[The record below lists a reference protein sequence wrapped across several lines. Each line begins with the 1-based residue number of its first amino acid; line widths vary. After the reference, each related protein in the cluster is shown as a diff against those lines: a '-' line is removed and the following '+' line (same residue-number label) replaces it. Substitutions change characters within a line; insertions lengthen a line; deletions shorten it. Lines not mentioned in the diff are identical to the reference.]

1 MATAFALTHLAED
14 CTMAAPFRLL
24 AVVLTFSL
32 CEVVHPSSLT
42 AADRPNIVLII
53 ADDMGWEDCR
63 PYGNKQIKTPQL
75 ERLAR
80 EGMRFENM
88 ILTCSSCSPSRS
100 SLITSRFPHST
111 GAEQLHWPLPKEQ
124 VTFVELLRKAG
135 YWTAAAGKWHLGN
148 QVRDRFDVIHDV
160 GTAGFQL
167 PTNPEKT
174 TVKTVVPPDPNPSG
188 AEAWVATLKERPK
201 DKPFFL
207 WLASV
212 DPHRDY
218 AEKVILEPHRP
229 EEVTVPPYLP
239 DNAETRKDLALYY
252 DEISRLDVNIGKV
265 LDEITAQGLAD
276 DTVVI
281 FMTDNGRPFPRCKTT
296 LYDSGIKS
304 PFIIRWLGKV
314 RTEATCQS
322 LLSSVDIAP
331 TILAIAGVMPPT
343 QSQGVSFLKVLAEPE
358 ARVRTAAFSEHNW
371 HDFEAR
377 SRSVRTERYKYIRN
391 EYTDLLN
398 TPPADAV
405 RSLTFQS
412 MRKLRDEGKLKDV
425 QKTCFTKPMPEEEL
439 YDIQADPHELKNL
452 ASDPKFAREI
462 AELRGVLDAWKKETR
477 DAAPAARTP
486 DEFDRETGE
495 PLPGRK
501 RPRLPTA
508 K

>member
-1 MATAFALTHLAED
+1 
-14 CTMAAPFRLL
+14 MAAPFRLL
-24 AVVLTFSL
+24 AVALAFLSAGVLS
-32 CEVVHPSSLT
+32 PSPLS

-53 ADDMGWEDCR
+53 ADDMGWEECR

-100 SLITSRFPHST
+100 SLITSRFPHNT

-167 PTNPEKT
+167 PTDPEKT
-174 TVKTVVPPDPNPSG
+174 EVKTVVPPDPNPSG

-229 EEVTVPPYLP
+229 EDVTVPPYLP

-252 DEISRLDVNIGKV
+252 DEISRLDFNVGKV
-265 LDEITAQGLAD
+265 LDEITAQGLVEN
-276 DTVVI
+276 TVVI

-296 LYDSGIKS
+296 LYDSGVKS

-331 TILAIAGVMPPT
+331 TILEIAGIIPPA
-343 QSQGVSFLKVLAEPE
+343 QFQGVSFFKVFTDPE

-391 EYTDLLN
+391 EYPDLPN

-412 MRKLRDEGKLKDV
+412 MRKLRDEEKLKEA
-425 QKTCFTKPMPEEEL
+425 QKTCFTKPLPEEEL

-452 ASDPKFAREI
+452 AFDPKFTAEV
-462 AELRGVLDAWKKETR
+462 AELRGALDAWKKETR
-477 DAAPAARTP
+477 DATPVARTS
-486 DEFDRETGE
+486 DGFDRESGE

>member
-1 MATAFALTHLAED
+1 MTVSQV
-14 CTMAAPFRLL
+14 LL
-24 AVVLTFSL
+24 AVPMALLISL
-32 CEVVHPSSLT
+32 AIPAGQNLS
-42 AADRPNIVLII
+42 AADARPNIVLII

-63 PYGNKQIKTPQL
+63 PFGNKQIKTTQL
-75 ERLAR
+75 EQLAR
-80 EGMRFENM
+80 QGMRFENM
-88 ILTCSSCSPSRS
+88 ILTCSSCSPSRA
-100 SLITSRFPHST
+100 SLLTSRFPHNT

-167 PTNPEKT
+167 PTEKGDKT
-174 TVKTVVPPDPNPSG
+174 KIKTVVAPNPNPSG
-188 AEAWVATLKERPK
+188 AEAWVSTLQERPK

-207 WLASV
+207 WLAAV

-229 EEVTVPPYLP
+229 DDVTVPPYLP

-252 DEISRLDVNIGKV
+252 DEISRLDANVGKV
-265 LDEITAQGLAD
+265 LDEITAQQLAEN
-276 DTVVI
+276 TVVI

-304 PFIIRWLGKV
+304 PFIIRWPGKV
-314 RTEATCQS
+314 RAEATCQS

-331 TILAIAGVMPPT
+331 TILEIAGVMTPKEF
-343 QSQGVSFLKVLAEPE
+343 QGTSFLKVFSEPE
-358 ARVRTAAFSEHNW
+358 TRVRTAAFSEHNW

-377 SRSVRTERYKYIRN
+377 SRSVRTQRFKYIRN
-391 EYTDLLN
+391 EYPDLPN

-412 MRKLRDEGKLKDV
+412 MRKLRNEGSLKPE
-425 QKTCFTKPMPEEEL
+425 QQACFTKPLPEEEL

-452 ASDPKFAREI
+452 AADPKFAAEV
-462 AELRGVLDAWKKETR
+462 AELRGALDAWKKQTR
-477 DAAPAARTP
+477 DETPAARTP
-486 DEFDRETGE
+486 DEFDRETGQ

-501 RPRLPTA
+501 RPRLPP

>member
-1 MATAFALTHLAED
+1 M
-14 CTMAAPFRLL
+14 
-24 AVVLTFSL
+24 S
-32 CEVVHPSSLT
+32 

-53 ADDMGWEDCR
+53 ADDLGWEDCR
-63 PYGNKQIKTPQL
+63 PFGNKQIKTTQL
-75 ERLAR
+75 EQLAR
-80 EGMRFENM
+80 QGMRFENM

-100 SLITSRFPHST
+100 SLITSRFPHNT

-124 VTFVELLRKAG
+124 VTFVEQLRKAG

-167 PTNPEKT
+167 PTEKGDKT
-174 TVKTVVPPDPNPSG
+174 KVKTVVVANPNPSG
-188 AEAWVATLKERPK
+188 AEAWVSTLQERPK

-207 WLASV
+207 WLAAV

-229 EEVTVPPYLP
+229 DDVTVPPYLP

-252 DEISRLDVNIGKV
+252 DEISRLDDNVGKV

-331 TILAIAGVMPPT
+331 TILEIAGIMPPE
-343 QSQGVSFLKVLAEPE
+343 QFQGTSFLKVLTEPE
-358 ARVRTAAFSEHNW
+358 TRVRTAAFSEHNW

-377 SRSVRTERYKYIRN
+377 SRSVRTERFKYIRN
-391 EYTDLLN
+391 EYPDLPN

-412 MRKLRDEGKLKDV
+412 MRKLRDEGTLKDT
-425 QKTCFTKPMPEEEL
+425 QTTCFTKPLPEEEL

-452 ASDPKFAREI
+452 AADPKFAAEL
-462 AELRGVLDAWKKETR
+462 AELRGALDAWKKQTR
-477 DAAPAARTP
+477 DDAPATRTP
-486 DEFDRETGE
+486 DEFDRETGQ
-495 PLPGRK
+495 PIPGRK
-501 RPRLPTA
+501 RPRLPP

>member
-1 MATAFALTHLAED
+1 MATPSRWLAIILPFSLISAFSSGTHL
-14 CTMAAPFRLL
+14 
-24 AVVLTFSL
+24 S
-32 CEVVHPSSLT
+32 
-42 AADRPNIVLII
+42 AADARPNIVLII

-63 PYGNKQIKTPQL
+63 PYGNKQIKTNHL
-75 ERLAR
+75 EQLAR
-80 EGMRFENM
+80 QGMKFDNL
-88 ILTCSSCSPSRS
+88 ILTCSSCSPSRA
-100 SLITSRFPHST
+100 SLLTSRFPHNT
-111 GAEQLHWPLPKEQ
+111 GAEQLHWPVPKEQ
-124 VTFVELLRKAG
+124 VTFVEHLRKAG

-167 PTNPEKT
+167 PTEKGDKT
-174 TVKTVVPPDPNPSG
+174 KVKTVFAPNPNPSG
-188 AEAWVATLKERPK
+188 AEAWVSTLQERPK

-207 WLASV
+207 WLGAV

-229 EEVTVPPYLP
+229 DDVTIPPYLP

-252 DEISRLDVNIGKV
+252 DEVSRLDHNVGKV
-265 LDEITAQGLAD
+265 LDEITAQKLAEN
-276 DTVVI
+276 TVVI

-304 PFIIRWLGKV
+304 PLIIRWPGKV

-322 LLSSVDIAP
+322 LISSVDLAP
-331 TILAIAGVMPPT
+331 TILEIAGVMPPD
-343 QSQGVSFLKVLAEPE
+343 SFQGTSFLKVLAEPE
-358 ARVRTAAFSEHNW
+358 TRVRTAAFSEHNW

-391 EYTDLLN
+391 EYPDLPN

-412 MRKLRDEGKLKDV
+412 MRKLRDEGKLKDE
-425 QKTCFTKPMPEEEL
+425 QLTCFTKPLPEEEL
-439 YDIQADPHELKNL
+439 YDIQADPHELQNL
-452 ASDPKFAREI
+452 AASPKFAAELS
-462 AELRGVLDAWKKETR
+462 ELRGALDAWKKQTKDET
-477 DAAPAARTP
+477 PAARTP

-501 RPRLPTA
+501 RPRLPP

>member
-1 MATAFALTHLAED
+1 
-14 CTMAAPFRLL
+14 MAAFVAVLVL
-24 AVVLTFSL
+24 AYANRATL
-32 CEVVHPSSLT
+32 C
-42 AADRPNIVLII
+42 AADARPNIVLII
-53 ADDMGWEDCR
+53 ADDMGWEDCGS
-63 PYGNKQIKTPQL
+63 YGNKRIKTPQL
-75 ERLAR
+75 ERLAK

-100 SLITSRFPHST
+100 SLITSRYPHNT

-124 VTFVELLRKAG
+124 VTFVEHLRKAG

-174 TVKTVVPPDPNPSG
+174 EVKAVVPPDPNPSG

-207 WLASV
+207 WLAAV

-218 AEKVILEPHRP
+218 AEKVILEPHKP
-229 EEVTVPPYLP
+229 EDVTVPPYLP
-239 DNAETRKDLALYY
+239 DNEITRKDLALYY
-252 DEISRLDVNIGKV
+252 DEINRLDQNIGKV
-265 LDEITAQGLAD
+265 LDELTAQGLVEN
-276 DTVVI
+276 TVVI

-314 RTEATCQS
+314 RTEATCAS

-331 TILAIAGVMPPT
+331 TILEIAGAAVPT
-343 QSQGVSFLKVLAEPE
+343 QFQGTSFFTVLTRPE
-358 ARVRTAAFSEHNW
+358 TNVRTAAFSEHNW

-377 SRSVRTERYKYIRN
+377 SRSVRTQRYKYIRN
-391 EYTDLLN
+391 EYPDLPN

-405 RSLTFQS
+405 RSPTFQS

-425 QKTCFTKPMPEEEL
+425 QQTCFIKPLPEEEL
-439 YDIQADPHELKNL
+439 YAIETDPHELKNL
-452 ASDPKFAREI
+452 AADPKYAREL
-462 AELRGVLDAWKKETR
+462 AELRGALDAWKKQT
-477 DAAPAARTP
+477 DDDTPVARTP

-495 PLPGRK
+495 ALPGRK
-501 RPRLPTA
+501 RPRLPPP

>member
-1 MATAFALTHLAED
+1 MATALRSLAIILLFSLLSVILFETHL
-14 CTMAAPFRLL
+14 
-24 AVVLTFSL
+24 S
-32 CEVVHPSSLT
+32 
-42 AADRPNIVLII
+42 AADARPNIVLII
-53 ADDMGWEDCR
+53 ADDMGCEDCR
-63 PYGNKQIKTPQL
+63 PYGNKQIKTNHL
-75 ERLAR
+75 EQLAR
-80 EGMRFENM
+80 QGMKFDNL
-88 ILTCSSCSPSRS
+88 ILTCSSCSPSRA
-100 SLITSRFPHST
+100 SLLTSRFPHNT

-124 VTFVELLRKAG
+124 VTFVEHLRKAG

-167 PTNPEKT
+167 PTAKGDKT
-174 TVKTVVPPDPNPSG
+174 KVKTVVTPNPNPSG
-188 AEAWVATLKERPK
+188 AEAWVSTLQERPK
-201 DKPFFL
+201 DKPFFV
-207 WLASV
+207 WLAAV

-229 EEVTVPPYLP
+229 DDVAVPPYLP
-239 DNAETRKDLALYY
+239 DNTETRKDLALYY
-252 DEISRLDVNIGKV
+252 DEVSRLDHNVGKV
-265 LDEITAQGLAD
+265 LDEITAQKLAEN
-276 DTVVI
+276 TVVI

-304 PFIIRWLGKV
+304 PLIIRWPGKV

-322 LLSSVDIAP
+322 LISSVDIAP
-331 TILAIAGVMPPT
+331 TILEIAGVTPPD
-343 QSQGVSFLKVLAEPE
+343 SFQGTSFLKVLAEPE
-358 ARVRTAAFSEHNW
+358 TRVRTAAFSEHNW

-391 EYTDLLN
+391 EYPDLPN

-412 MRKLRDEGKLKDV
+412 MRKLRDDGKLKDV
-425 QKTCFTKPMPEEEL
+425 QMTCFTKPLPEEEL
-439 YDIQADPHELKNL
+439 YDIQADPHELQNL
-452 ASDPKFAREI
+452 AASPKFA
-462 AELRGVLDAWKKETR
+462 AELRELRGALDAWKKQTKDET
-477 DAAPAARTP
+477 PAARTP

-501 RPRLPTA
+501 RPRLPPIV

>member
-1 MATAFALTHLAED
+1 MVVYALPRGMNSRTSLVWLSSVLLVL
-14 CTMAAPFRLL
+14 MPLL
-24 AVVLTFSL
+24 AAESAET
-32 CEVVHPSSLT
+32 PS
-42 AADRPNIVLII
+42 RPNIVLII
-53 ADDMGWEDCR
+53 ADDMGWEDCT
-63 PYGNKQIKTPQL
+63 PYGNKKIRTPNL
-75 ERLAR
+75 ERLAT

-100 SLITSRFPHST
+100 SLITSRYPHNT
-111 GAEQLHWPLPKEQ
+111 GAEQLHWPLPKDQ
-124 VTFVELLRKAG
+124 MTFVEQLRKGG

-148 QVRDRFDVIHDV
+148 AVRDRFDVIHDV

-174 TVKTVVPPDPNPSG
+174 EVKPIVPPDPNPSG

-207 WLASV
+207 WLAAV

-218 AEKVILEPHRP
+218 AEKILLEPHKP
-229 EEVTVPPYLP
+229 EDVTVPPYLP
-239 DNAETRKDLALYY
+239 DNAETRKDLAMYY
-252 DEISRLDVNIGKV
+252 DEICRLDTNIGKV
-265 LDEITAQGLAD
+265 LDEINLQGLVKN
-276 DTVVI
+276 TVVI

-304 PFIIRWLGKV
+304 PFIIRWPDNV
-314 RTEATCQS
+314 RTESISPS

-331 TILAIAGVMPPT
+331 TILEIAGLEVPA
-343 QSQGVSFLKVLAEPE
+343 QFQGTSFRTVLARPE
-358 ARVRTAAFSEHNW
+358 TRVRTAAFSEHNW

-377 SRSVRTERYKYIRN
+377 SRSVRTERFKYIRN
-391 EYTDLLN
+391 EYSDLAN

-405 RSLTFQS
+405 RSPTYQS
-412 MRKLRDEGKLKDV
+412 MRKLRDAGRLRDE
-425 QKTCFTKPMPEEEL
+425 QQTCFTKPLPKEEL
-439 YDIQADPHELKNL
+439 YDLQADPQELNNL
-452 ASDPKFAREI
+452 AADPKFSKEL
-462 AELRGVLDAWKKETR
+462 AELRGALDVWKTQTH
-477 DAAPAARTP
+477 DDTPAARTP

-501 RPRLPTA
+501 RPRLPPP

>member
-1 MATAFALTHLAED
+1 
-14 CTMAAPFRLL
+14 MAATFRCL
-24 AVVLTFSL
+24 AAALSFLTLTFASHL
-32 CEVVHPSSLT
+32 S
-42 AADRPNIVLII
+42 AADRPNFVLII

-63 PYGNKQIKTPQL
+63 PFGNKQIKTTQL
-75 ERLAR
+75 EQLAR
-80 EGMRFENM
+80 QGMRFENM

-124 VTFVELLRKAG
+124 VTFVEQLRKAG

-148 QVRDRFDVIHDV
+148 QVRDRFDVIHDI

-167 PTNPEKT
+167 PTEKGDKT
-174 TVKTVVPPDPNPSG
+174 KVKTVVVANPNPSG
-188 AEAWVATLKERPK
+188 AEAWVSTLQERPK

-207 WLASV
+207 WLAAV

-229 EEVTVPPYLP
+229 EDVTVPPYLP

-252 DEISRLDVNIGKV
+252 DEISRLDSNVGKV
-265 LDEITAQGLAD
+265 MDEITAQGLAEN
-276 DTVVI
+276 TVVI

-296 LYDSGIKS
+296 LYDCGIKS
-304 PFIIRWLGKV
+304 PFIVRWLGKV

-331 TILAIAGVMPPT
+331 TILEIAGVMPPE
-343 QSQGVSFLKVLAEPE
+343 QFQGTSFLKVLTEPE
-358 ARVRTAAFSEHNW
+358 TRVRTAAFSEHNW

-377 SRSVRTERYKYIRN
+377 SRSVRTERFKYIRN
-391 EYTDLLN
+391 EYPDMPN

-412 MRKLRDEGKLKDV
+412 MRKLRDEGSLKDT
-425 QKTCFTKPMPEEEL
+425 QTTCFTKPLPEEEL

-452 ASDPKFAREI
+452 ATDTKFATELV
-462 AELRGVLDAWKKETR
+462 ELRGALDAWKKQTK
-477 DAAPAARTP
+477 DDAPAARTP
-486 DEFDRETGE
+486 DEFDRESGE

-501 RPRLPTA
+501 RPRLPPA

>member
-1 MATAFALTHLAED
+1 MSSFCNPKRETNMAHTFH
-14 CTMAAPFRLL
+14 LL
-24 AVVLTFSL
+24 AFPLTFFLLSFASARNL
-32 CEVVHPSSLT
+32 S
-42 AADRPNIVLII
+42 AADTRPNIVLII
-53 ADDMGWEDCR
+53 ADDLGWEDCR
-63 PYGNKQIKTPQL
+63 SYGNKQIKTTHL

-80 EGMRFENM
+80 QGMRFENM
-88 ILTCSSCSPSRS
+88 ILTCSSCSPSRA
-100 SLITSRFPHST
+100 SLITSRFPHNT
-111 GAEQLHWPLPKEQ
+111 GAEQLHWPLPKES

-167 PTNPEKT
+167 PTEKGDKT
-174 TVKTVVPPDPNPSG
+174 KIKTVVVPNPNPSG
-188 AEAWVATLKERPK
+188 AEAWVSTLQERPK

-207 WLASV
+207 WLAAV

-229 EEVTVPPYLP
+229 EDVTVPPYLP
-239 DNAETRKDLALYY
+239 DNEETRKDLALYY
-252 DEISRLDVNIGKV
+252 DEISRLDNNVGKV

-331 TILAIAGVMPPT
+331 TILEIAGVMPPE
-343 QSQGVSFLKVLAEPE
+343 SFQGTSFLKVLAEPE

-371 HDFEAR
+371 HDFDAR
-377 SRSVRTERYKYIRN
+377 SRSVRTERFKYIRN
-391 EYTDLLN
+391 EYPDLPN

-412 MRKLRDEGKLKDV
+412 MRKLLGNGGLKPE
-425 QKTCFTKPMPEEEL
+425 QLACFTKPMPEEEL

-452 ASDPKFAREI
+452 SADPKFAAEL
-462 AELRGVLDAWKKETR
+462 AELRGALDAWKKQTR
-477 DAAPAARTP
+477 DETPAARTP

-501 RPRLPTA
+501 RPRLPP